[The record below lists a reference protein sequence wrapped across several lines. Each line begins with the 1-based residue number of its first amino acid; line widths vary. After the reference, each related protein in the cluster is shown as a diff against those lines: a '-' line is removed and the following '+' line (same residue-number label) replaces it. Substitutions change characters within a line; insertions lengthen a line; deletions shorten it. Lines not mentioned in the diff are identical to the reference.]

1 MKIKCYNEVG
11 KIRIGDCEVRT
22 DTGIIHPNDL
32 GKVVEEGSYTFVRK
46 PDTEIVEMRNIS
58 ND

>member
-11 KIRIGDCEVRT
+11 KIRIGDCAVRT

-46 PDTEIVEMRNIS
+46 PDTEIVEMRNI
-58 ND
+58 